1 MDLFFILFYYIFFY
15 AAINSRCL
23 ERTNGNCHFHVSHF
37 KIAYLLYTILIIN
50 LVTNLRYDV
59 IVFCYVEPAILSIDY
74 MVKSMYVAVNSFV
87 ASYIVVSVLHTF

>member
-1 MDLFFILFYYIFFY
+1 M
-15 AAINSRCL
+15 

-37 KIAYLLYTILIIN
+37 KICVLTLHNLNNN

-87 ASYIVVSVLHTF
+87 ASCIVVSVLHSF